1 MKQFETTIT
10 KNYRICIAIWRIK
23 WGKKSYELQTTQSH
37 KINRNEQ
44 NFWKWWIKT
53 DCCTADKHQ
62 INWNAKETRR
72 FGWCFCAKCLSCRE
86 MVLFFSQ
93 YFCFRRMF
101 YFWKSFLCMGLK
113 KMIVALEHAKRYD
126 FSSYVQSRNGVRSQ
140 LTALHCL
147 FFFRILMYLFVI
159 VYRSNLCSMHSECT
173 AHNFVMPAS
182 SLNGAKWNEKIEEKR
197 HTICC
202 VEICLNWYYH

>member
-1 MKQFETTIT
+1 MFLCKMPFM
-10 KNYRICIAIWRIK
+10 
-23 WGKKSYELQTTQSH
+23 S
-37 KINRNEQ
+37 
-44 NFWKWWIKT
+44 
-53 DCCTADKHQ
+53 
-62 INWNAKETRR
+62 WN
-72 FGWCFCAKCLSCRE
+72 GS
-86 MVLFFSQ
+86 FFSQ

-101 YFWKSFLCMGLK
+101 YFWKSFLCKGLK

-147 FFFRILMYLFVI
+147 FFFQILMYLFVI

-182 SLNGAKWNEKIEEKR
+182 SLNGAKWDEKKR
-197 HTICC
+197 RKTTHHMLCWNLFKLILPLATNDSIYWMSHFRCRT
-202 VEICLNWYYH
+202 VIAFPNLIKHAK